1 MRVLIADGVFPAVAS
16 ILLPLVEDLGFD
28 LTIANSQ
35 EEVREALPETEL
47 LILKNLSFG
56 AEDIATAKNLRGV
69 QKMGQLTEAIDTE
82 TLERKGI
89 PFRTMG
95 LPSAVAVADH
105 TLALIL
111 ALARQLVAAR
121 AAMTTPSSM
130 KGFKTDERRFAYN
143 WAGLSANSLADKSL
157 GLIGFGEV
165 ALEVANRAHAF
176 GMEVH
181 YTKRT
186 PLHGA
191 TEQRLGV
198 RFATF
203 ESLLEQSDVVS
214 VHVPHTT
221 ETVGLIGASELASMK
236 PGALLV
242 NTARGAI
249 VDEEALIKSLN
260 SGHLGGAGLD
270 VFVVEP
276 LPHDSPLLAAPR
288 TFLTPHMAGAGFE
301 ALARAIALC
310 LLQWDRTFRPPS

>member
-16 ILLPLVEDLGFD
+16 SLLPLVEDLGFD
-28 LTIANSQ
+28 LTIANSR

-47 LILKNLSFG
+47 LILKNLAFG
-56 AEDIATAKNLRGV
+56 TEDIAVAKHLRGV
-69 QKMGQLTEAIDTE
+69 QKMGQLTEAVDTE

-111 ALARQLVAAR
+111 ALARQLVTAR
-121 AAMTTPSSM
+121 SAMNTPSSI
-130 KGFKTDERRFAYN
+130 KGSKTDERHFAYN
-143 WAGLSANSLADKSL
+143 WAGLSTSSLAGKSL

-165 ALEVANRAHAF
+165 ALEVANRAHGF
-176 GMEVH
+176 GMTVN
-181 YTKRT
+181 YTKRA
-186 PLHGA
+186 PLREA
-191 TEQRLGV
+191 TEQRLSV
-198 RFATF
+198 RFMPLK
-203 ESLLEQSDVVS
+203 SLLKESEVVS
-214 VHVPHTT
+214 VHVPQTN

-249 VDEEALIKSLN
+249 VDEDALIESLN

-270 VFVVEP
+270 VFAVEP
-276 LPHDSPLLAAPR
+276 LPLDNPLLSAPR

-301 ALARAIALC
+301 ALARAIAPC
-310 LLQWDRTFRPPS
+310 LREWNSTLRPPS